1 MTSPFPRI
9 RHRGRPPGRVKL
21 WSGEEPRFPRQ
32 LLARDVVRFAFYLPY
47 DHPDIAS
54 GVSHAVESYMRA
66 VGQGSKTINYAFTN
80 DDEGDALHEER
91 WSYIRRLL
99 LPDRP
104 FRFIE
109 ELSEPTANRLEKRGY
124 ATQLIFNGGIS
135 SSNGYEL
142 CYRAR
147 LPWRTP
153 SPDSVSL
160 LTATLPTEYLEV
172 HGAARVRELAL
183 EMASQLRFASGHAG
197 LALHL
202 YRSLRRSDVAFRAE
216 LLRYPG
222 IDLRTAWLGAHRMG
236 LRVDGVHWLNFLGQP
251 VLGQLGGAAALR
263 SRLHAPE
270 TIVHELAGDRVVVSL
285 GEGPEAGDLSAGK
298 TLPAYSELAR
308 VLEPWLEP
316 PRLWERIWL
325 GEPVLHSSLCFTED
339 EARRWWMR
347 FLD

>member
-1 MTSPFPRI
+1 M
-9 RHRGRPPGRVKL
+9 
-21 WSGEEPRFPRQ
+21 
-32 LLARDVVRFAFYLPY
+32 VRFAFYLPY

-54 GVSHAVESYMRA
+54 GVSHAVESYMSA
-66 VGQGSKTINYAFTN
+66 VGQGPKTINHVYTN

-91 WSYIRRLL
+91 WGYVRRQL
-99 LPDRP
+99 LPTRP

-109 ELSEPTANRLEKRGY
+109 ELSEPTAYQLEKRGY
-124 ATQLIFNGGIS
+124 ATQLIFNGGLLG

-142 CYRAR
+142 WYRAR

-153 SPDSVSL
+153 SPDSVSF

-172 HGAARVRELAL
+172 HGATRVRELAL

-197 LALHL
+197 LALRF
-202 YRSLRRSDVAFRAE
+202 YWPLRPSDAALRAE

-222 IDLRTAWLGAHRMG
+222 IDLRTAWLDAHRMG
-236 LRVDGVHWLNFLGQP
+236 VRVDGVHWLNFLAQP
-251 VLGQLGGAAALR
+251 VLGQLGGSAALR
-263 SRLHAPE
+263 SRLNSPE
-270 TIVHELAGDRVVVSL
+270 TTVHELAGDRVVVSL
-285 GEGPEAGDLSAGK
+285 GEKPEAGDLSAGK
-298 TLPAYSELAR
+298 TLPAYRELAR

-316 PRLWERIWL
+316 LRLSESIWP
-325 GEPVLHSSLCFTED
+325 GESTSHSRMHFTED